1 MVYFEEKVYFLK
13 FEFFKNTF
21 SYNRMLGRIC
31 DFAVRHFIIETL
43 IHLYLCG
50 SYNESVSWFELF
62 PVSPKDRGLLF
73 LSLHHHQWDSVST

>member
-50 SYNESVSWFELF
+50 SYNESVS
-62 PVSPKDRGLLF
+62 
-73 LSLHHHQWDSVST
+73 